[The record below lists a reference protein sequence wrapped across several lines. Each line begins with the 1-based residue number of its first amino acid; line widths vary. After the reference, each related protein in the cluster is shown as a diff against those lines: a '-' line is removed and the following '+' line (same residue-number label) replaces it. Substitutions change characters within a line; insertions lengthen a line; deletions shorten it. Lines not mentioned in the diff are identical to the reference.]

1 MSLKRNSLIGVVA
14 AALLSLSFTT
24 GFADAGNSNK
34 SDENGGR
41 GKIEYPLF
49 GGAPKGLPGFS
60 TYASTHPA
68 GTARAAL
75 NNQFG
80 IQYHGGAVMNAANG
94 VNVYIIW
101 YGNWGSDTAKT
112 ILPTFLSNLNNSA
125 YFGINSTYTDVNGVA
140 ITPKVNVLGQY
151 SYTSTTLGTTL
162 TDANVLALAKGA
174 LGQNGIPAAIDPNA
188 LYFVLTSKEIG
199 ESSGFLSAYCGWHS
213 SELMDY
219 NDAIRQG
226 LPATMSPTNMRYSFV
241 GNADKVS
248 GCGAQNFANGS
259 PNNNVGADAM
269 ASVIAHELEET
280 VTDPDG
286 DAWWTTANGQENGD
300 KCAWKFGTT
309 STLPGSSATYTGSV
323 TAAKSNGNATAI
335 VTAASNNSA
344 QSTVAISKITN
355 NSTTSA
361 VGSTIT
367 FTTAANSFA
376 VGDLVTI
383 PSTPALPAPYNALV
397 VNNAQIT
404 ARTSTTFTIQSTTA
418 ANTAKNVTVTG
429 LSATGSRAGT
439 TITYT
444 ASNTFSVGQSVTVT
458 GAIAP
463 YNVTSQPITARSSTS
478 FSIALPTTA
487 GTAALARGTYAAS
500 VSGAGTQIVYT
511 YTPTVGQTFSIGDKV
526 TVAASQAGYSVT
538 NASITAAT
546 STTFTVAATVPAN
559 TPAPTFPITAS
570 ATHTLPGSIY
580 NLTLN
585 GSNYLIQ
592 QNWANRSPGGICAL
606 S

>member
-1 MSLKRNSLIGVVA
+1 MSIKRNSHIALVA
-14 AALLSLSFTT
+14 AALLSLSFTS
-24 GFADAGNSNK
+24 GFADTGNTNK

-68 GTARAAL
+68 GTTKATL
-75 NNQFG
+75 KNQYG
-80 IQYHGGAVMNAANG
+80 IQYHGGAVMNDANG
-94 VNVYIIW
+94 VNVYIVW
-101 YGNWGSDTAKT
+101 YGDWGSDTAKT

-125 YFGINSTYTDVNGVA
+125 YFGINSTYTDANGVA

-151 SYTSTTLGTTL
+151 SYASTTLGTTL

-174 LGQNGIPAAIDPNA
+174 LGQNGIPSTIDPNA

-213 SELMDY
+213 SEVMD
-219 NDAIRQG
+219 AG
-226 LPATMSPTNMRYSFV
+226 ATGPVPATNMKYSFV
-241 GNADKVS
+241 GNPGTNT
-248 GCGAQNFANGS
+248 GCIGQAITAS
-259 PNNNVGADAM
+259 PNNNYDADAM

-286 DAWWTTANGQENGD
+286 NAWWTTANGQENGD
-300 KCAWKFGTT
+300 KCAWNFGRT
-309 STLPGSSATYTGSV
+309 STLPGSTATYTGSV
-323 TAAKSNGNATAI
+323 TAAKSNGTVTAN

-344 QSTVAISKITN
+344 LSTVAISKITN
-355 NSTTSA
+355 NSTTGA
-361 VGSTIT
+361 GGSTIT
-367 FTTAANSFA
+367 FTTATNSFA
-376 VGDLVTI
+376 VGDLITI
-383 PSTPALPAPYNALV
+383 PSTPALPAPYSALV
-397 VNNAQIT
+397 VNNASIT
-404 ARTSTTFTIQSTTA
+404 ARSSTSITIQSPTVV
-418 ANTAKNVTVTG
+418 NTPKNTSVSGV
-429 LSATGSRAGT
+429 SATGSRAGT

-444 ASNTFSVGQSVTVT
+444 ASNTFAVGQSVTVT
-458 GAIAP
+458 GATAP

-478 FSIALPTTA
+478 FTISVPTTA
-487 GTAALARGTYAAS
+487 GTAALAKGTYAAS

-511 YTPTVGQTFSIGDKV
+511 YTPTVGQTFAVGDKV

-570 ATHTLPGSIY
+570 ASHTLPGAIY

-585 GSNYLIQ
+585 SSKYLIQ
-592 QNWANRSPGGICAL
+592 QNWANRSPNGICAL